1 MRRFLRMTLLLGYVL
16 ITCTLLSGK
25 IEEAMTVRVT
35 TKTVNLFQK
44 PLLPASTLFWDDGG
58 SHLYGLEEE
67 EGALIVRELKAGDD
81 YNINYEENSVKL
93 SGTGECSVI
102 LSASRQPQVGEKA
115 EVLQK
120 RGQTQDRYLLVRETV
135 QSPETQVQ
143 IWETD
148 RGGSPFLEHEVK
160 QSLGLEFPEDW
171 RLYSLTD
178 ADTFVEN
185 VPRIALMLALLLL
198 PVVLLTGSC
207 ILESRKALWCNI
219 GLSVASCGGAWA
231 LLSSVKLPFSWLPP
245 DNIFRLSYYREQMT
259 GVLQALEQ
267 LGDAKMQI
275 AWEQA
280 YKTANWILFGTG
292 LFALAVILAESILFR
307 KSGNKRQQGKFWMF

>member
-16 ITCTLLSGK
+16 IACTLLSGK
-25 IEEAMTVRVT
+25 IEETMTVRVSA
-35 TKTVNLFQK
+35 KTFNLFLQPK
-44 PLLPASTLFWDDGG
+44 LSASTLFWDEGG
-58 SHLYGLEEE
+58 SHLYYLEKED
-67 EGALIVRELKAGDD
+67 GTFIVRELEAGDD
-81 YNINYEENSVKL
+81 YNINYEENSVTL
-93 SGTGECSVI
+93 SGVGECNVI
-102 LSASRQPQVGEKA
+102 LSASRRPQVGEKA
-115 EVLQK
+115 EVLKK
-120 RGQTQDRYLLVRETV
+120 RDQTQDRYLLVGKGWQNPETE
-135 QSPETQVQ
+135 PETQVQ
-143 IWETD
+143 IRQID
-148 RGGSPFLEHEVK
+148 RASSPFLEHEAK

-185 VPRIALMLALLLL
+185 VPRIAVMLVLFLL

-207 ILESRKALWCNI
+207 IMESRKALWCNI
-219 GLSVASCGGAWA
+219 GLSAASFGGAWA
-231 LLSSVKLPFSWLPP
+231 MLSSVKLPVSWLPP
-245 DNIFRLSYYREQMT
+245 DNIFRLSHYREQMT

-292 LFALAVILAESILFR
+292 LFALAVILTESILFR
-307 KSGNKRQQGKFWMF
+307 RKRQ

>member
-44 PLLPASTLFWDDGG
+44 PLLPASTLFWDEGG
-58 SHLYGLEEE
+58 SHLYYLEKED
-67 EGALIVRELKAGDD
+67 GTFIVRELEAGDD
-81 YNINYEENSVKL
+81 YNINYEENSVTL
-93 SGTGECSVI
+93 SGVGECNVI
-102 LSASRQPQVGEKA
+102 LSASRQPQAGEKA
-115 EVLQK
+115 EVLKKQD
-120 RGQTQDRYLLVRETV
+120 QTQDRYLLVGKVWQNSETE
-135 QSPETQVQ
+135 SETQVQ
-143 IWETD
+143 ILEKD
-148 RGGSPFLEHEVK
+148 RAQTPFLAHEAK

-171 RLYSLTD
+171 EIYSLQD

-185 VPRIALMLALLLL
+185 IPQITLMLALLLL
-198 PVVLLTGSC
+198 PIVLLTGSC
-207 ILESRKALWCNI
+207 VLESKKALWCNI
-219 GLSVASCGGAWA
+219 GLSAASCGGAWA
-231 LLSSVKLPFSWLPP
+231 MLSAVKLPVSWLPP
-245 DNIFRLSYYREQMT
+245 DNIFRLSHYRAQINA
-259 GVLQALEQ
+259 VLQALEQ

-292 LFALAVILAESILFR
+292 LFALAVILTESILFR
-307 KSGNKRQQGKFWMF
+307 RKRQ